1 MLVVAGVDRLRP
13 EHGPI
18 FAVIGVFDGLHRG
31 HIYLLDH
38 LVREARA
45 RSARACVIT
54 FDHHPDEVLTGTA
67 PPLLVHPDERVE
79 RLAAAGV
86 DVTVVQHFDDAV
98 RHTMWDRFLG
108 SIRARTELAGLLMT
122 PDAAFGYQRAGTPD
136 VVRQLGEREGFDL
149 VVVDPFTIDG
159 VPVKSTDIR
168 AAIECGDLARAER
181 LLGRPVGVRGAVV
194 KGVLTFDWPM
204 ALPPAGEYVATI
216 DGRPG
221 SVAVEGSAIRVPTGS
236 SGTVRI
242 EFAG

>member
-1 MLVVAGVDRLRP
+1 MDVVAGVDRLRP

-31 HIYLLDH
+31 HVYLLDH
-38 LVREARA
+38 LVHEARA
-45 RSARACVIT
+45 RGARACVIT

-67 PPLLVHPDERVE
+67 PPLLVHPDERME

-98 RHTMWDRFLG
+98 RHTAYDDFVG
-108 SIRARTELAGLLMT
+108 SIRARTELAGLIMT

-136 VVRQLGEREGFDL
+136 AVRQLGERDGFDL
-149 VVVDPFTIDG
+149 VVVDPFTMDG

-168 AAIECGDLARAER
+168 AAIERGDLAKAER
-181 LLGRPVGVRGAVV
+181 LLGRPVGVRGDVDD
-194 KGVLTFDWPM
+194 GVLTFDWPM
-204 ALPPAGEYVATI
+204 ALPPAGRYPATI

-221 SVAVEGSAIRVPTGS
+221 SVAVEDRAIRIPPGP
-236 SGTVRI
+236 SGTVRV

>member
-1 MLVVAGVDRLRP
+1 MDVVAGVDRLRP

-31 HIYLLDH
+31 HVYLLDH
-38 LVREARA
+38 LVREARD
-45 RSARACVIT
+45 RRARACVIT

-79 RLAAAGV
+79 RLATAGV

-98 RHTMWDRFLG
+98 RHTAYDDFLG
-108 SIRARTELAGLLMT
+108 SIRARTALAGLLMT

-136 VVRQLGEREGFDL
+136 AVRQLGQRDGFDL

-168 AAIECGDLARAER
+168 AAIEQGDLATAER
-181 LLGRPVGVRGAVV
+181 LLGRPVGVRGDVRD
-194 KGVLTFDWPM
+194 GVLTVEWPM
-204 ALPPAGEYVATI
+204 ALPPAGEYRATI
-216 DGRPG
+216 AGRPG
-221 SVAVEGSAIRVPTGS
+221 SVTVEDHRIRVPDAA
-236 SGTVRI
+236 SGTARV
-242 EFAG
+242 EFG